1 MRYFR
6 QIAVTTVIAAFALA
20 CETVSISPDTQLY
33 GKWGS
38 VGERFEFKED
48 GSFGQLILRK
58 TSSVKDTANADSI
71 FGTYEVDSKRSNIM
85 FTMTGYRK
93 ADSTHKIVMKAY
105 NMATW
110 NYSVTADTLK
120 YESLGQI
127 NRLVKNQ

>member
-1 MRYFR
+1 MKYFR
-6 QIAVTTVIAAFALA
+6 QISLTVVIAAFALA
-20 CETVSISPDTQLY
+20 CETVSISPDPQLY

-38 VGERFEFKED
+38 VGERFEFRD
-48 GSFGQLILRK
+48 GGSFSQLILRR
-58 TSSVKDTANADSI
+58 TSIPKDTANADSI
-71 FGTYEVDSKRSNIM
+71 FGTYEVDSKRNNIN

-93 ADSTHKIVMKAY
+93 ADTKKIVMKSY
-105 NMATW
+105 NMAAW